1 MEFKDV
7 VYGRRS
13 VRKFKD
19 TPVDDKILEEIVDAA
34 LWAPSG
40 VNLQPWYYVVIRTPE
55 KMTRLKEMMSVVSD
69 RDKPHLEERFF
80 CSPGSCK
87 DDTSF
92 ISTLGGA
99 PAVVLAFRDKPDK
112 KYRK

>member
-19 TPVDDKILEEIVDAA
+19 TPVDDKILKEIVDAA

-69 RDKPHLEERFF
+69 RDKPHLEERFLAHPEVVKTTLQYTWRGA
-80 CSPGSCK
+80 CGS
-87 DDTSF
+87 TGFQGQAGLYMGPS
-92 ISTLGGA
+92 G
-99 PAVVLAFRDKPDK
+99 
-112 KYRK
+112 

>member
-13 VRKFKD
+13 VRRFKD

-40 VNLQPWYYVVIRTPE
+40 A
-55 KMTRLKEMMSVVSD
+55 VSYT
-69 RDKPHLEERFF
+69 HL
-80 CSPGSCK
+80 
-87 DDTSF
+87 
-92 ISTLGGA
+92 TL
-99 PAVVLAFRDKPDK
+99 PTN
-112 KYRK
+112 

>member
-19 TPVDDKILEEIVDAA
+19 TPVDDKILKEIVDAA

-40 VNLQPWYYVVIRTPE
+40 SE
-55 KMTRLKEMMSVVSD
+55 
-69 RDKPHLEERFF
+69 
-80 CSPGSCK
+80 SP
-87 DDTSF
+87 
-92 ISTLGGA
+92 A
-99 PAVVLAFRDKPDK
+99 MVLCGYP
-112 KYRK
+112 YT